1 MTLDQF
7 LSELATRPDW
17 SHLGTVTVAARGLT
31 GDTPLHTAIWENQ
44 IDAARLLIDAGADVN
59 APGEDGY
66 TPLHAAIAQA
76 DVALARRLTER
87 GASWD
92 AVNKFECSVRD
103 AARRS
108 DDPGVKALFEQEQL
122 VSTLP
127 GRIGHFRLESGHHS
141 DLWLDLELLCLLPEF
156 VRQRAVLLARRLAV
170 HNIDIVC
177 GPLVEGA
184 YVGLLVAL
192 ELGTQFT
199 YAERIDD
206 SSHGQH
212 GQHGSLFPVRY
223 QLPRVLRDRVR
234 DKRLAIVNDVISAGS
249 AVRGTLADVRAC
261 GAIPVAVGTLAVMGS
276 SAERWAEQEGV
287 AFESLASFPHSLW
300 PPSECPLCKSGVPL
314 TANPAREIE

>member
-1 MTLDQF
+1 MTLDAF
-7 LSELATRPDW
+7 LAELATRPDW
-17 SHLGTVTVAARGLT
+17 LHLGTVTVAARGLN
-31 GDTPLHTAIWENQ
+31 GDTPLHAAIWDNQ
-44 IDAARLLIDAGADVN
+44 GEAARLLIDAGADVN
-59 APGEDGY
+59 AAGEDGY

-76 DVALARRLTER
+76 DVPLARRLTER

-103 AARRS
+103 AAKRS
-108 DDPGVKALFEQEQL
+108 DDPAVKALFEQEQL

-170 HNIDIVC
+170 HNVDIVC

-184 YVGLLVAL
+184 YVGMLVAL
-192 ELGTQFT
+192 ELGAEFAYT
-199 YAERIDD
+199 ERIDD
-206 SSHGQH
+206 YHGQHGQH
-212 GQHGSLFPVRY
+212 GQHGSSGPELFPVRY
-223 QLPRVLRDRVR
+223 ELPRVLRDRVR
-234 DKRLAIVNDVISAGS
+234 GKRLAIINDVISAGS

-261 GAIPVAVGTLAVMGS
+261 GAVAVAIGTLAVMGS
-276 SAERWAEQEGV
+276 AAERFAAQEGV

-300 PPSECPLCKSGVPL
+300 APSECPLCKSGVPL
-314 TANPAREIE
+314 TA